1 MIGELF
7 VLKADLPL
15 YCGQERFK
23 KEEEFLLTCIIPQ
36 AIEKTKKYGFVHKAS
51 NYKLIGYVLYMQ
63 GADLVLRHVPWKEEL
78 YKVLEENHEGAC
90 GGHFAMKITL
100 HKILQEGYV
109 WPSV

>member
-1 MIGELF
+1 M
-7 VLKADLPL
+7 
-15 YCGQERFK
+15 
-23 KEEEFLLTCIIPQ
+23 LTSIIPQ
-36 AIEKTKKYGFVHKAS
+36 AIEKSKRYGFVHTTSK
-51 NYKLIGYVLYMQ
+51 YRLIGDVLYMK
-63 GADLVLRHVPWKEEL
+63 GAHLVLRHVPWKEEL